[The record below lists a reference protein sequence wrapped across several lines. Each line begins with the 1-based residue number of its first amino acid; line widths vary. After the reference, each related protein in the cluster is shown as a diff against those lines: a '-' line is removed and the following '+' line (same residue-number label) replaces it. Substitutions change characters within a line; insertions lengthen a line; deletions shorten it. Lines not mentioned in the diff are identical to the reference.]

1 MKNNNF
7 KQLLL
12 GIVIGISIAFLTMDI
27 YVRINP
33 TAPAP
38 SNNNLIHK
46 NVTIVE
52 NSISEAIE
60 EIYDA
65 VVFINNYSGNSIV
78 STGTGFVY
86 KADNKYAYLLTNHHV
101 VENSTRIEIINSD
114 REKADAYLLGSDKY
128 ADIAVLRVSK
138 NAVKKV
144 AKLGNLENNNIGDTV
159 FTVGSPMGIE
169 FFGTI
174 TKGVISGKERFVDT
188 DEITMRVIQTD
199 AAINPGN
206 SGGPLVNIMG
216 EVIGVNTLKF
226 VKAEVEGM
234 GFAIPIDDAMKYAE
248 KLEKGEKIVRPLL
261 GVTLVDI
268 ENLFYSPQLKIDKNI
283 KSGAVINEVYDNT
296 PASRA
301 GLKTNDIIIKVNEIE
316 VPNIVYLR
324 YTLYQY
330 NIGDTITLTII
341 RDGKEIQKQVKLDM
355 ALD

>member
-52 NSISEAIE
+52 NSILEAIE

-128 ADIAVLRVSK
+128 ADIAVLEFLK
-138 NAVKKV
+138 CCKKV

-169 FFGTI
+169 F
-174 TKGVISGKERFVDT
+174 
-188 DEITMRVIQTD
+188 
-199 AAINPGN
+199 
-206 SGGPLVNIMG
+206 
-216 EVIGVNTLKF
+216 
-226 VKAEVEGM
+226 
-234 GFAIPIDDAMKYAE
+234 
-248 KLEKGEKIVRPLL
+248 LE
-261 GVTLVDI
+261 
-268 ENLFYSPQLKIDKNI
+268 QL
-283 KSGAVINEVYDNT
+283 
-296 PASRA
+296 P
-301 GLKTNDIIIKVNEIE
+301 KV
-316 VPNIVYLR
+316 
-324 YTLYQY
+324 
-330 NIGDTITLTII
+330 
-341 RDGKEIQKQVKLDM
+341 
-355 ALD
+355 